1 MIRKDMYFTDRQVKQ
16 LSEEAK
22 AGGLSFSEHVRRILD
37 HHIDLGKKESMHVE
51 SAITRGN

>member
-1 MIRKDMYFTDRQVKQ
+1 MYFTDRQVKQ

-37 HHIDLGKKESMHVE
+37 HHLDLGKKESMHVE